1 MKIKKPKIN
10 LTYKDTVFTKYFSDK
25 NRLIEIYNA
34 INGTNYTSDVNLEI
48 NTLKT
53 VLYHGRYNDI
63 SFTLDNKLVVLIE
76 HQSTKKPN
84 MPLRFLLYLA
94 RLYENIIDDDNIY
107 SDDLIEIETP
117 EFYVLYNGENEHIEE
132 ESELKLSDAFK
143 DKSIIQMELTVK
155 VYNINKGH
163 NEKLLNNSGS
173 LNEYAIFVAKVR
185 ENLKNR
191 MTKEKAIEEAVT
203 YCKNNN
209 IMSEFLKKHS
219 GEVINMLTA
228 EFNIDKYGDA
238 RERKGEKRGEIK
250 GKTEVVK
257 EAIKMGM
264 LSKDIARLT
273 GWSIDEIEELKEK
286 NKL

>member
-1 MKIKKPKIN
+1 MRRWTKLRRCVKKCGRKKI
-10 LTYKDTVFTKYFSDK
+10 
-25 NRLIEIYNA
+25 IEIYNA